1 MTRWLENVIKVKA
14 LGKRTLTIIQTT
26 NKFNTKYRLILV
38 SQKLEYPKQ
47 MLKAWILVTVD
58 DEILH
63 RESK

>member
-26 NKFNTKYRLILV
+26 NKFNTNYRLILV

>member
-14 LGKRTLTIIQTT
+14 LGKRTFPIIQTT